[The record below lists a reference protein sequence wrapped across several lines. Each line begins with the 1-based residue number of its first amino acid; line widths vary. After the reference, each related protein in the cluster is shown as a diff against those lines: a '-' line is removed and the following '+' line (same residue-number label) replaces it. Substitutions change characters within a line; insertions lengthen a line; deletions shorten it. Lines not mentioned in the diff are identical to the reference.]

1 MLTMPT
7 VGENIRHYR
16 QERGLNVSQLA
27 KKVGTAESAIR
38 HYEKNERT
46 MSEEQLLKIACALDV
61 SPLALRDYRIGS
73 ARDLMGLM
81 LQLEETFGIVPDEDG
96 KCLVLDHSAKNAQ
109 KLSQSI
115 QGWADVR
122 RQLGAGEMTQEEYE
136 DWKAKF

>member
-1 MLTMPT
+1 MPT

-46 MSEEQLLKIACALDV
+46 MSEEQLEKIARALDV

-109 KLSQSI
+109 KLEQAI
-115 QGWADVR
+115 QGWADIR
-122 RQLGAGEMTQEEYE
+122 RQLDAGEMTQEEYE

>member
-1 MLTMPT
+1 MPT

-46 MSEEQLLKIACALDV
+46 MSEEQLVKIAYALDV

-96 KCLVLDHSAKNAQ
+96 KRLVFDHSAKNAQ
-109 KLSQSI
+109 KLEQAI
-115 QGWADVR
+115 QGWADIR
-122 RQLGAGEMTQEEYE
+122 RQLDAGEMTQEEYE

>member
-1 MLTMPT
+1 MPT

-96 KCLVLDHSAKNAQ
+96 KRLVFDHSAKNAQ
-109 KLSQSI
+109 KLEQAI
-115 QGWADVR
+115 QGWADIR
-122 RQLGAGEMTQEEYE
+122 RQLDAGEMTQEEYE

>member
-1 MLTMPT
+1 MPT

-46 MSEEQLLKIACALDV
+46 MSEEQLVKIACALDV

-96 KCLVLDHSAKNAQ
+96 KRLVFDHSAKNAQ
-109 KLSQSI
+109 KLEQAI
-115 QGWADVR
+115 QGWADIR
-122 RQLGAGEMTQEEYE
+122 RQLDAGEMTQEEYE
-136 DWKAKF
+136 GWKAKF

>member
-1 MLTMPT
+1 
-7 VGENIRHYR
+7 
-16 QERGLNVSQLA
+16 
-27 KKVGTAESAIR
+27 
-38 HYEKNERT
+38 

-96 KCLVLDHSAKNAQ
+96 KRLVFDHSAKNAQ
-109 KLSQSI
+109 KLEQAI
-115 QGWADVR
+115 QGWADIR
-122 RQLGAGEMTQEEYE
+122 RQLDAGEMTQEEYE

>member
-1 MLTMPT
+1 MPT

-27 KKVGTAESAIR
+27 KRVGTAESAIR

-46 MSEEQLLKIACALDV
+46 MSEEQLVKIACALDV

-96 KCLVLDHSAKNAQ
+96 KRLVFDHSAKNAQ
-109 KLSQSI
+109 KLEQAI
-115 QGWADVR
+115 QGWADIR
-122 RQLGAGEMTQEEYE
+122 RQLDAGEMTQEEYE

>member
-1 MLTMPT
+1 MLSMPT

-46 MSEEQLLKIACALDV
+46 MSEEQLEKIACALDV

>member
-1 MLTMPT
+1 MLSMPT

-16 QERGLNVSQLA
+16 QKRGLNVSQLA

-46 MSEEQLLKIACALDV
+46 MSEEQLEKIARALDV
-61 SPLALRDYRIGS
+61 SPLALRDYRIDS

-96 KCLVLDHSAKNAQ
+96 KRLVLDHSAKNAQ
-109 KLSQSI
+109 KLEQAI
-115 QGWADVR
+115 QGWADIR
-122 RQLGAGEMTQEEYE
+122 RQLDAGEMTQEEYE

>member
-1 MLTMPT
+1 MPT

-16 QERGLNVSQLA
+16 QKRGLNVSQLA

-46 MSEEQLLKIACALDV
+46 MSEEQLERIARALDV

-81 LQLEETFGIVPDEDG
+81 LQLEETFGIVPGEDG
-96 KCLVLDHSAKNAQ
+96 KFLTLNHMAKNAQ
-109 KLSQSI
+109 KLAQAI
-115 QGWADVR
+115 QGWADIR
-122 RQLGAGEMTQEEYE
+122 RQLDAGEMTQEEYE

>member
-1 MLTMPT
+1 MPT

-46 MSEEQLLKIACALDV
+46 MSEEQLEKIARALDV

-109 KLSQSI
+109 KLEQAI

-122 RQLGAGEMTQEEYE
+122 RQLDAGEMTQEEYE

>member
-1 MLTMPT
+1 MPT

-46 MSEEQLLKIACALDV
+46 MSEEQLVKIACALDV

-81 LQLEETFGIVPDEDG
+81 LQLEETFGIVPDEVG
-96 KCLVLDHSAKNAQ
+96 KCLILDHSTKNAQ
-109 KLSQSI
+109 KLEQAI
-115 QGWADVR
+115 QGWADIR
-122 RQLGAGEMTQEEYE
+122 RQLDAGEMTQEEYE

>member
-1 MLTMPT
+1 MPT

-27 KKVGTAESAIR
+27 RKVGTAESAIR

-46 MSEEQLLKIACALDV
+46 MSEEQLEKIARALDV

-81 LQLEETFGIVPDEDG
+81 LQLEGTFGIVPDKDG
-96 KCLVLDHSAKNAQ
+96 KCLVLDHTSKNAQ
-109 KLSQSI
+109 KLAQSI

-122 RQLGAGEMTQEEYE
+122 RQLDAGEMTQEEYE

>member
-1 MLTMPT
+1 MPT

-27 KKVGTAESAIR
+27 RKVGTAESAIR

-46 MSEEQLLKIACALDV
+46 MSEEQLEKIARALDV
-61 SPLALRDYRIGS
+61 SPLALRDYRIDS

-96 KCLVLDHSAKNAQ
+96 KCLVLDHSAKSAQ
-109 KLSQSI
+109 KLEQAI

-122 RQLGAGEMTQEEYE
+122 RQLDAGEMAQEEYE

>member
-1 MLTMPT
+1 MPT
-7 VGENIRHYR
+7 VGENIRRYR
-16 QERGLNVSQLA
+16 QKRGLNVSQLA

-46 MSEEQLLKIACALDV
+46 MSEEQLEKIARALDV

-81 LQLEETFGIVPDEDG
+81 LQLEETFGMVPDEDG
-96 KCLVLDHSAKNAQ
+96 KCIVLDHTSKNAH
-109 KLSQSI
+109 KLEQAI

-122 RQLGAGEMTQEEYE
+122 RQLDAGEMTQEEYE

>member
-1 MLTMPT
+1 MPT

-46 MSEEQLLKIACALDV
+46 MSEEQLVKIACALDV

-96 KCLVLDHSAKNAQ
+96 KRLVFDHSAKNAQ
-109 KLSQSI
+109 KLEQAI

-122 RQLGAGEMTQEEYE
+122 RQLDAGEMTQEEYE

>member
-1 MLTMPT
+1 MPT

-46 MSEEQLLKIACALDV
+46 MSEEQLVKIACALDV

-96 KCLVLDHSAKNAQ
+96 KRLVFDHSAKNAQ
-109 KLSQSI
+109 KLEQAI
-115 QGWADVR
+115 QGWADIR
-122 RQLGAGEMTQEEYE
+122 RQLDAGEMTQEEYE

>member
-1 MLTMPT
+1 MPT

-46 MSEEQLLKIACALDV
+46 MSEEQLEKIARALDV

-96 KCLVLDHSAKNAQ
+96 KCLVLDHTAKNAQ
-109 KLSQSI
+109 KLEQAI
-115 QGWADVR
+115 KGWADVR
-122 RQLGAGEMTQEEYE
+122 RQLDAGEMTQEEYE

>member
-1 MLTMPT
+1 MLSMPT

-16 QERGLNVSQLA
+16 QKRGLNVSQLA

-46 MSEEQLLKIACALDV
+46 MSEEQLERIARALDV

-109 KLSQSI
+109 KLEQAI

-122 RQLGAGEMTQEEYE
+122 RQLDAGEMTQEEYE
-136 DWKAKF
+136 DWKAKL

>member
-1 MLTMPT
+1 MPT

-46 MSEEQLLKIACALDV
+46 MSEEQLVKIACALDV

-81 LQLEETFGIVPDEDG
+81 LQLEEAFGIVPDEDG
-96 KCLVLDHSAKNAQ
+96 KRLVFDHSAKNAQ
-109 KLSQSI
+109 KLEQAI
-115 QGWADVR
+115 QGWADIR
-122 RQLGAGEMTQEEYE
+122 RQLDAGEMTQEEYE

>member
-1 MLTMPT
+1 MPT

-27 KKVGTAESAIR
+27 RKVGTAESAIR

-46 MSEEQLLKIACALDV
+46 MSEEQLEKIARALDV

-81 LQLEETFGIVPDEDG
+81 LQLEETFGIVPDKDG
-96 KCLVLDHSAKNAQ
+96 KCLVLDHTSKNAQ
-109 KLSQSI
+109 KLAQSI

-122 RQLGAGEMTQEEYE
+122 RQLDAGEMTQEEYE

>member
-1 MLTMPT
+1 MPT

-46 MSEEQLLKIACALDV
+46 MSEEQLERIARALDV

-96 KCLVLDHSAKNAQ
+96 KCLVLDHAAKNAQ
-109 KLSQSI
+109 KLAQAI

-122 RQLGAGEMTQEEYE
+122 RQLDAGEMTQEEYE

>member
-1 MLTMPT
+1 MPT

-46 MSEEQLLKIACALDV
+46 MSDEQLEKIARALDV

-109 KLSQSI
+109 KLEQAI
-115 QGWADVR
+115 QGWADIR
-122 RQLGAGEMTQEEYE
+122 RQLDAGEMTQEEYE